1 MGTSIKRTTK
11 IATALSVAFLF
22 LSSSSGFAGAL
33 PTAEDINSPAE
44 NAKLTTDTF
53 MQQSFKLRMQYEF
66 SGRFLTD
73 DDKENL
79 YKLAKNAG
87 DKLQAIVKKQEIQ
100 KQQVEDYQGNDWDQ
114 RYGSTGL
121 WRKLSADIYTT
132 KLSRFEIDYY
142 LALASEHPQRDRILH
157 LILGE
162 MDLLAQSG
170 KRFGPN
176 LARGRTLALLA
187 QTEPSYKDAAVREF
201 EAFAVYSDIYRPAAA
216 AIEKM
221 KLLSPPDTNQLN
233 ILVKT
238 LQSNWHDRYLELILS
253 LMFLQ
258 RQYDPEGFEKT
269 VRSQLQIEDFI
280 GSLVLADLVNRIS
293 QRQTTEENLE
303 PITVFE
309 AELAVQ
315 AAWKAE
321 TKNYKKLLSCLSNT
335 EKFQTPLIL
344 YATATTLTE
353 SSPTK
358 AVNLLVKASKLQQQ
372 KSDGLNIE
380 PYKIAEQAAQLAYNL
395 FAKDPCNG
403 LGHTAYC
410 SVAIDAF
417 DNYSTI
423 AADRIDEE
431 LKYLYNSVLRDC
443 GRVEE
448 SKKLLQKIADR
459 PTGFWRRRAKLDLI
473 LQQMQQNHKQQTSQD
488 ELLEQL
494 RDFILNCPGRDEKSN
509 AIRDEALNIYCRSL
523 LERSDAPSAQK
534 VLDIL
539 SEAEESR
546 GIQLDFFKAKA
557 LQQIGELEQAVHYM
571 VSAVVYDSGS
581 LAPEVTQL
589 LSEVVD
595 KIEQFETQA
604 EDFNKMLNNCIK
616 LAEFGNKSLNNR
628 QTALLLA
635 EFLVFAADNEQSR
648 LTEAESLLNTL
659 AEETDSGDVDFLRCR
674 ARLLAEQGEFEAAAG
689 LWAKLCEMRKDELA
703 LTNQQSWKWW
713 RAKYYELYCWSKLP
727 QTRKA
732 DVAHSIEILEN
743 SFHNIPPLWA
753 KRLSLLK
760 KGAPAR

>member
-1 MGTSIKRTTK
+1 M
-11 IATALSVAFLF
+11 
-22 LSSSSGFAGAL
+22 
-33 PTAEDINSPAE
+33 
-44 NAKLTTDTF
+44 
-53 MQQSFKLRMQYEF
+53 
-66 SGRFLTD
+66 
-73 DDKENL
+73 
-79 YKLAKNAG
+79 
-87 DKLQAIVKKQEIQ
+87 
-100 KQQVEDYQGNDWDQ
+100 
-114 RYGSTGL
+114 
-121 WRKLSADIYTT
+121 
-132 KLSRFEIDYY
+132 
-142 LALASEHPQRDRILH
+142 
-157 LILGE
+157 
-162 MDLLAQSG
+162 
-170 KRFGPN
+170 
-176 LARGRTLALLA
+176 
-187 QTEPSYKDAAVREF
+187 
-201 EAFAVYSDIYRPAAA
+201 
-216 AIEKM
+216 
-221 KLLSPPDTNQLN
+221 
-233 ILVKT
+233 
-238 LQSNWHDRYLELILS
+238 
-253 LMFLQ
+253 
-258 RQYDPEGFEKT
+258 
-269 VRSQLQIEDFI
+269 
-280 GSLVLADLVNRIS
+280 
-293 QRQTTEENLE
+293 
-303 PITVFE
+303 
-309 AELAVQ
+309 
-315 AAWKAE
+315 
-321 TKNYKKLLSCLSNT
+321 
-335 EKFQTPLIL
+335 IL
-344 YATATTLTE
+344 YATATKLTE
-353 SSPTK
+353 SSPAK

-431 LKYLYNSVLRDC
+431 LKYLYSSVLRDC

-459 PTGFWRRRAKLDLI
+459 PTGLWRRRAKLDLI
-473 LQQMQQNHKQQTSQD
+473 LQQMQPVVSPSNLQNHKQQTSQD

-509 AIRDEALNIYCRSL
+509 AIRAEALNIYCRLL
-523 LERSDAPSAQK
+523 LERADAPSAQK

-539 SEAEESR
+539 SEAENTS
-546 GIQLDFFKAKA
+546 GIQFDFFKAKA
-557 LQQIGELEQAVHYM
+557 FQQIGKLEQAVHYM
-571 VSAVVYDSGS
+571 VSAIVYDSGS
-581 LAPEVTQL
+581 LAPQVTQL

-604 EDFNKMLNNCIK
+604 EDFNKMLNDCIE
-616 LAEFGNKSLNNR
+616 LAKFSNKSLDNR

-648 LTEAESLLNTL
+648 LTEAERLLNTL
-659 AEETDSGDVDFLRCR
+659 VEETDSGDVDFLRCR

-743 SFHNIPPLWA
+743 SFRNIPPLWA

-760 KGAPAR
+760 SGAAAR